1 MLSFT
6 QRAVCDITFLVSYR
20 FTDLRS
26 LAAFRSHS
34 DCFGRNF
41 SPFPDPETQNPC
53 KSVQLGG
60 CWYLPTADLHV
71 HFRGTA
77 APSLK
82 QNLVFAVSHPALSFS
97 SYVTSPGVIYVL
109 TSMCN

>member
-1 MLSFT
+1 MIVLAGTPHLS
-6 QRAVCDITFLVSYR
+6 L
-20 FTDLRS
+20 
-26 LAAFRSHS
+26 
-34 DCFGRNF
+34 
-41 SPFPDPETQNPC
+41 DPETQNPC

-71 HFRGTA
+71 HFQGTA

-97 SYVTSPGVIYVL
+97 SYVTSPGVIYML
-109 TSMCN
+109 TSICN